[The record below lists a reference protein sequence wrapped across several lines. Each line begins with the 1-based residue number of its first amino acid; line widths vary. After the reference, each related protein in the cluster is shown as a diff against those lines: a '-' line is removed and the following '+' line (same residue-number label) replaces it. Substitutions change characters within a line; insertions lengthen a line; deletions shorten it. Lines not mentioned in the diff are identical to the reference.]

1 MTNLAIELKGKNT
14 SASKLRNYWIH
25 IVLLIATVLMIGPF
39 VWMFLTSIKT
49 YEETIR
55 VPIIWFPEQI
65 QWVNYQIVNEK
76 FPFLVLYLNTI
87 LVVVATVI
95 AQLAMA
101 SLAAYA
107 FARLNFPGKNVLF
120 LFMLSLLMVPGQIFL
135 IPQYQIIVGM
145 NLTDTLTAI
154 VLPNMFSVFGVF
166 LLRQFFAAIPK
177 ELEDAARIDGCN
189 NFRIYWQIMLPL
201 VTPGLVAMG
210 ILTMIGAWK
219 ELLWPLIVNQS
230 IEKMTLSAGLA
241 NLIGEHTT
249 YHEQVM
255 AGAVISVLPMIII
268 FAFFQRKFVE
278 SIAQTGVKG

>member
-1 MTNLAIELKGKNT
+1 
-14 SASKLRNYWIH
+14 
-25 IVLLIATVLMIGPF
+25 MIGPF
-39 VWMFLTSIKT
+39 IWMFLTSIKT
-49 YEETIR
+49 YEETIQ
-55 VPIIWFPEQI
+55 VPIIWFPDEI
-65 QWVNYQIVNEK
+65 RWINYQIVNEK
-76 FPFLVLYLNTI
+76 FPFLRLYLNTI
-87 LVVVATVI
+87 LVVISTVFT
-95 AQLAMA
+95 QLALS
-101 SLAAYA
+101 SLAAFA
-107 FARLNFPGKNVLF
+107 FARLHFPGKNLLF

-135 IPQYQIIVGM
+135 IPQYQIIVGL
-145 NLTDTLTAI
+145 NLTDTLTAL

-166 LLRQFFAAIPK
+166 LLRQFFAAIPQ

-189 NFRIYWQIMLPL
+189 NFRIYWQIMMPL

-230 IEKMTLSAGLA
+230 IDKMTLSAGLA

>member
-1 MTNLAIELKGKNT
+1 MTNLAIEINGKKT
-14 SASKLRNYWIH
+14 SANKLRNYWIH
-25 IVLLIATVLMIGPF
+25 IVLLVVTVLMVGPF

-87 LVVVATVI
+87 LVVIATVI

-107 FARLNFPGKNVLF
+107 FARLTFPGKNFLF

>member
-1 MTNLAIELKGKNT
+1 MTKVLTQQEAP
-14 SASKLRNYWIH
+14 SKLISGLGKYWIH
-25 IVLLIATVLMIGPF
+25 LVLTLVTVLMIGPF
-39 VWMFLTSIKT
+39 IWMFLTSIKT
-49 YEETIR
+49 YEETIQ
-55 VPIIWFPEQI
+55 VPVIWFPDEI
-65 QWVNYQIVNEK
+65 RWINYQIVNEK
-76 FPFLVLYLNTI
+76 FPFLRLYLNTI
-87 LVVVATVI
+87 IVVIATVFT
-95 AQLAMA
+95 QLAFS

-107 FARLNFPGKNVLF
+107 FARLHFPGKNVLF

-135 IPQYQIIVGM
+135 IPQYQIIVAL
-145 NLTDTLTAI
+145 NLTDTLTALI
-154 VLPNMFSVFGVF
+154 LPNMFSVFGVF
-166 LLRQFFAAIPK
+166 LLRQFFAAIPQ

-189 NFRIYWQIMLPL
+189 NFRIYWQIMMPL

-230 IEKMTLSAGLA
+230 IDKMTLSAGLA

>member
-1 MTNLAIELKGKNT
+1 MTKVLTKPNSSSNLISGLGK
-14 SASKLRNYWIH
+14 YWIH
-25 IVLLIATVLMIGPF
+25 IVLSLVTILMIGPF
-39 VWMFLTSIKT
+39 IWMFLTSIKT
-49 YEETIR
+49 YEETIQ
-55 VPIIWFPEQI
+55 VPIIWFPDEI
-65 QWVNYQIVNEK
+65 RWINYQIVNEK
-76 FPFLVLYLNTI
+76 FPFLRLYLNTI
-87 LVVVATVI
+87 VVVIATVFT
-95 AQLAMA
+95 QLALS
-101 SLAAYA
+101 SLAAFA
-107 FARLNFPGKNVLF
+107 FARLHFPGKNLLF

-135 IPQYQIIVGM
+135 IPQYQIIVGL
-145 NLTDTLTAI
+145 NLTDTLTAL

-166 LLRQFFAAIPK
+166 LLRQFFAAIPQ

-189 NFRIYWQIMLPL
+189 NFRIYWQIMMPL

-230 IEKMTLSAGLA
+230 IDKMTLSAGLA

>member
-1 MTNLAIELKGKNT
+1 MTNLAIELKGKKT

-25 IVLLIATVLMIGPF
+25 IVLLIVTVLMIGPF

>member
-1 MTNLAIELKGKNT
+1 MTDMAISPKVQVSRKT
-14 SASKLRNYWIH
+14 WAQKYWIH
-25 IVLLIATVLMIGPF
+25 ALLIFVSILLLGPF

-49 YEETIR
+49 YEETIQ
-55 VPIIWFPEQI
+55 VPIVWFPEEI
-65 QWVNYQIVNEK
+65 RWVNYEIVNEK
-76 FPFLVLYLNTI
+76 FPFLRLYLNTI
-87 LVVVATVI
+87 FVVVATVFS
-95 AQLAMA
+95 QLLFS

-107 FARLNFPGKNVLF
+107 FARLHFPGKNILF
-120 LFMLSLLMVPGQIFL
+120 LGMLSLLMVPGQIFL
-135 IPQYQIIVGM
+135 IPQYQIIVGL
-145 NLTDTLTAI
+145 NLTDTLTALI
-154 VLPNMFSVFGVF
+154 LPNMFSVFGVF

-189 NFRIYWQIMLPL
+189 NFRIYWQIMMPL

-230 IEKMTLSAGLA
+230 IDKMTLSAGLA

-255 AGAVISVLPMIII
+255 AGAVISVLPMIIV

-278 SIAQTGVKG
+278 SIAQTGIKG